1 MLTQTRVGA
10 ADFSGR
16 VPKHRATLR
25 TLLPPPRTIL
35 SAAGGAGTEMA
46 FTGAFPDG
54 VSTTPGLLLNHFSPT
69 CKLSR
74 EVTWI
79 Y

>member
-35 SAAGGAGTEMA
+35 SAAGGAGTDMA